1 MGFVYRV
8 GMNAKIRA
16 HLEAGIANY
25 QPGTISLEETTKAFF
40 VRGDR
45 TTDLL
50 KIAKGAGGLGA
61 KSVRAGTSADGRA
74 FVRVEK

>member
-1 MGFVYRV
+1 M
-8 GMNAKIRA
+8 GMNAKIKA

-25 QPGTISLEETTKAFF
+25 QPGTIGLDETSKAFF
-40 VRGDR
+40 VRGDNTIYLQR
-45 TTDLL
+45 
-50 KIAKGAGGLGA
+50 IAHGVMRLGA